1 MTDNSER
8 AAAAAGP
15 TEERRRRFG
24 FWVALLAI
32 FVAVLLLW
40 RLHAL
45 LLMVFAA
52 VLIAVLLDAA
62 ASGVRRVADIGQL
75 PAVLLSIAVLLLL
88 SGAGFAL
95 LGARTLSELSQ
106 LSTKLPEAVRA
117 VEEWLG
123 IGSGRIEE
131 FLTGQARD
139 AMDAGVLFRGLS
151 GVTGVAVAAA
161 TGLVVALAGGV
172 FLALDP
178 VGYREGA
185 LQLIPAGARS
195 RTAETLDAVGRALR
209 AWLLGQLATMA
220 VVGLATGLGLW
231 ALGVPTP
238 IALGAIAGLLEFI
251 PYVGP
256 VASAVPAV
264 AVAFLDG
271 AGTALWVVVL
281 FVAIQQIEGAVL
293 MPLIQREAVNLP
305 PPVTIFAVTG
315 FGILFGVIGI
325 VLATPLAVVAYVLV
339 KRLWVPAMARMG
351 DSAPDADPPARN

>member
-1 MTDNSER
+1 MTDD
-8 AAAAAGP
+8 G
-15 TEERRRRFG
+15 RRRFG
-24 FWVALLAI
+24 FWVALIAV
-32 FVAVLLLW
+32 VAAGLLLW

-45 LLMVFAA
+45 LLIVFAA
-52 VLIAVLLDAA
+52 ILIAVLLDAA
-62 ASGVRRVADIGQL
+62 AAGIRRVADIGQTA
-75 PAVLLSIAVLLLL
+75 AVLLSILVLLVV
-88 SGAGFAL
+88 SVGGFAL
-95 LGARTLSELSQ
+95 LGARTMSELSQ

-123 IGSGRIEE
+123 IGTGTIEE
-131 FLTGQARD
+131 FVAGQARD

-151 GVTGVAVAAA
+151 GVTAIAGAVA

-185 LQLIPAGARS
+185 LQLVPARARS
-195 RTAETLDAVGRALR
+195 RAADTLDGVGRALR

-220 VVGLATGLGLW
+220 VVGFATGLGLW
-231 ALGVPTP
+231 ALGVSTP
-238 IALGAIAGLLEFI
+238 IALGVIAGLLEFV

-264 AVAFLDG
+264 AVGFLDG
-271 AGTALWVVVL
+271 AGTAVWVVVL
-281 FVAIQQIEGAVL
+281 FTAIQQIEGAVL
-293 MPLIQREAVNLP
+293 MPLIQREAANLP

-315 FGILFGVIGI
+315 FGMLFGVIGI

-339 KRLWVPAMARMG
+339 KRLWIPAMARAG
-351 DSAPDADPPARN
+351 DSSTDPTRDRARTDRN